1 LESESRPLDEGERL
15 RMKLPGRELER
26 LWAID
31 EIKAR

>member
-1 LESESRPLDEGERL
+1 MPLDEGERL
-15 RMKLPGRELER
+15 RMKLLGRELER